1 MQKRHREGH
10 RIESIAWLRAAV
22 LGANDGIVSTAS
34 LIVGVAAA
42 NAGHANILLTGVAG
56 LVAGAMSMATG
67 EYVSV
72 HSQSDTEKAALDE
85 EREEIKT
92 DFLGEHRELTGIYV
106 QRGLDLAL
114 AKQVAAKLMAHDALA
129 AHARDELGLSET
141 NSAKPLQAAL
151 ASACSF
157 AAGAALPL
165 VVVALS
171 PETVLL
177 PAVVAAALLSL
188 AFLGGL
194 AAKTGGA
201 KILPGV
207 VRVAF
212 WSALAMG
219 VTAGVGALFGAAA

>member
-1 MQKRHREGH
+1 MQKRHSEGH
-10 RIESIAWLRAAV
+10 RIESIGWLRAAV
-22 LGANDGIVSTAS
+22 LGANDGIVSTTS

-42 NAGHANILLTGVAG
+42 NADHASILLTGVAG

-72 HSQSDTEKAALDE
+72 HSQSATEKAALDD

-92 DFLGEHRELTGIYV
+92 DFLGEHRELAGIYV
-106 QRGLDLAL
+106 RRGLDLEL

-129 AHARDELGLSET
+129 AHARDELGISET
-141 NSAKPLQAAL
+141 TSAKPLQAAL

-165 VVVALS
+165 AVVALC
-171 PETVLL
+171 PDTVLL
-177 PAVVAAALLSL
+177 PAVITVALLCL

-207 VRVAF
+207 VRVSF

-219 VTAGVGALFGAAA
+219 MTAGVGALFGAVG